1 MTAEMSEMIFF
12 EIPVYADVEQFCA
25 RIRPRW
31 PGWKLLD
38 VDVWLV
44 GATVKV
50 DDVDL
55 AVLLRAVGA
64 AIAELDLLAIRYCL
78 DGRFY
83 VMGGPRVEGPAEVAA
98 PVPDQQ
104 AV

>member
-1 MTAEMSEMIFF
+1 MSETIFF
-12 EIPVYADVEQFCA
+12 EIPVYADVERFCA
-25 RIRPRW
+25 LIRPNW
-31 PGWKLLD
+31 PGWKMLD

-44 GATVKV
+44 GATVEV

-55 AVLLRAVGA
+55 GALLRTVET
-64 AIAELDLLAIRYCL
+64 AIPELGLPAIRYCL

-83 VMGGPRVEGPAEVAA
+83 VMDGRGAGFTDAGTW
-98 PVPDQQ
+98 VPDQQ